1 MGQIQ
6 VSVYI
11 DRNPQAVFDYVGD
24 LNTHPLYAD
33 VVYKAWITSKQTT
46 GVGTTFKQVQTRSG
60 RMTEGESE
68 VIEWNPPDRIV
79 WRSRKQPDSAV
90 IYDFQKKGS
99 GTRVVH
105 TVRYPQLDDPE
116 MRRLSIE
123 ENERELENLKRLVE
137 ER

>member
-1 MGQIQ
+1 
-6 VSVYI
+6 
-11 DRNPQAVFDYVGD
+11 
-24 LNTHPLYAD
+24 
-33 VVYKAWITSKQTT
+33 
-46 GVGTTFKQVQTRSG
+46 
-60 RMTEGESE
+60 MTEGESE
-68 VIEWNPPDRIV
+68 VIEWNPPDRTV

-90 IYDFQKKGS
+90 IYDFQKEGS